1 MSEIEVL
8 QQVYLNLN
16 VDDKL
21 KEELPAEML
30 YEDDGTEVFT
40 MKTNKR
46 QEMILRDYQDVPY
59 LNMFFSFQGIS
70 SSKDLYTGT
79 EYSLT
84 DNQHMVGY
92 TPFFEGDYSLKGNTL
107 EIFGVCMRQSY
118 FQKLIV
124 TDLACLQQFWDKV
137 QKGKETGIASYPMP
151 IIWQQRSVINEM
163 LNCIYRGQ
171 MRKLYFE
178 SKITELF
185 FLQAEQAN
193 NLPKEGF
200 FLLKSSDQEK
210 LYAARQ
216 FIQQHIFDP
225 LTIRKISREIGLNE
239 FKLKKGFKQLFGT
252 TVFDC
257 LTQFRMDYARQVLL
271 DTSTTISEVAYR
283 LGYSDPYNFSKAFK
297 KHFGFLPSKLK
308 PPF

>member
-1 MSEIEVL
+1 MNEIDVL
-8 QQVYLNLN
+8 QQICLNLN
-16 VDDKL
+16 EGDKL
-21 KEELPAEML
+21 KEKLPAETL
-30 YEDDGTEVFT
+30 YEEDGTEVFT
-40 MKTNKR
+40 MKTHR
-46 QEMILRDYQDVPY
+46 HQEIILRDYQEEPY
-59 LNMFFSFQGIS
+59 LNMFFSFQGLS
-70 SSKDLYTGT
+70 SSKHLYSGI

-92 TPFFEGDYSLKGNTL
+92 TPFFEGDYSLKGNML
-107 EIFGVCMRQSY
+107 EIFGVCMKESY

-124 TDLACLQQFWDKV
+124 TDLACLQQFWDNV
-137 QKGKETGIASYPMP
+137 QKGVETGMTSHPMP

-163 LNCIYRGQ
+163 LNCIYQGQ

-200 FLLKSSDQEK
+200 LLLKSSDREK
-210 LYAARQ
+210 LNAARQ
-216 FIQQHIFDP
+216 FIQHHIFEP

-239 FKLKKGFKQLFGT
+239 FKLKKGFRQLFGT

-271 DTSTTISEVAYR
+271 DTSKTISEVAYT

-297 KHFGFLPSKLK
+297 KHFGFLPSKL
-308 PPF
+308 